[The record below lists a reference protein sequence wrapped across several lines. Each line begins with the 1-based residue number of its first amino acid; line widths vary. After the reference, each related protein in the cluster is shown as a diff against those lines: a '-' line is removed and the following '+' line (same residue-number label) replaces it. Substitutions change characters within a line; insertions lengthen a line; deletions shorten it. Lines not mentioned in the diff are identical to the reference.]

1 MDGLGHGTHVAGTI
15 AANGNLTGIMHK
27 ATVFPVRV
35 FDDYGS
41 STAYWIIK
49 GIVLA
54 ADQGADV
61 INMSFRTL
69 PSKGVEDACNY
80 AVSKGAIPVAVSG
93 NDNWNEIRS
102 PTRYDSVI
110 AVGSVDSKK
119 SRSYF
124 SNYGDGI
131 STTPGNGE
139 DKYSGTST
147 ATPHVTGVVGLML
160 SVKPDASLK
169 EIREAL
175 TSTAEKIDDAKGYG
189 HGLVNSEAAMN
200 ALVTS

>member
-1 MDGLGHGTHVAGTI
+1 MTRD
-15 AANGNLTGIMHK
+15 
-27 ATVFPVRV
+27 
-35 FDDYGS
+35 
-41 STAYWIIK
+41 
-49 GIVLA
+49 
-54 ADQGADV
+54 
-61 INMSFRTL
+61 
-69 PSKGVEDACNY
+69 
-80 AVSKGAIPVAVSG
+80 PVAASG

-147 ATPHVTGVVGLML
+147 ATPHVTGVVDLML

-175 TSTAEKIDDAKGYG
+175 TSTAEKIGDAKEYG
-189 HGLVNSEAAMN
+189 QGLVNSEAAMN